1 MHQEA
6 IKQTNL
12 SSLPDLQLDNTKSNI
27 VIKYVVD
34 ILDFER
40 IKHGTQYVLL
50 CSLPRPNREKRSTRS
65 DLLIAS
71 EISYI
76 KQNQKVLLDTQV

>member
-27 VIKYVVD
+27 VISWYPRFSSGSSMVVCPAIYVAFQGQIVKKD
-34 ILDFER
+34 RQDQI
-40 IKHGTQYVLL
+40 Y
-50 CSLPRPNREKRSTRS
+50 
-65 DLLIAS
+65 
-71 EISYI
+71 
-76 KQNQKVLLDTQV
+76 